1 MRRLLAWLVALP
13 LMAAGSQVAHALAYR
28 WAYPNVHVRM
38 TALVATG
45 HGYLAWMPL
54 VLGIGAAG
62 AFLSLLVV
70 VLDAASGREER
81 TLPAWAFALLPP
93 LGFTAQ
99 EILERSFHA
108 GSLVWQAVE
117 APTFL
122 PGIALQVPFAA
133 AAYLAARFLLRA
145 AARAGAALAVPAVRR
160 PPLPALDLPRPAPAP
175 FRLVGPLGCW
185 LAERGPPRPLPV

>member
-99 EILERSFHA
+99 EILERSFHT

-122 PGIALQVPFAA
+122 PGIALQLPFAA

-145 AARAGAALAVPAVRR
+145 AARAGAALAAPTALEPRLVPLDSRRPARAVVRR
-160 PPLPALDLPRPAPAP
+160 L
-175 FRLVGPLGCW
+175 RL
-185 LAERGPPRPLPV
+185 LACELAVRGPPSLLPA